1 MGMVRQSA
9 PSTPVPVLVTR
20 PLAEGSAF
28 AAALTNRFGTRVC
41 PVLSPLMA
49 LTVLTPAL
57 PPGPFAGVI
66 FTSAAGVE
74 ASLWLQPR
82 LPQQAW
88 CVGRKT
94 AERATAAGFHAR
106 SADGDADALVAA
118 IMADTPNGR
127 LLHLHGADTRGDVA
141 ERLVSAG
148 IETVSLTIYRQD
160 PELLTPEAA
169 ALLASAGPVI
179 LPLFSPRS
187 ASLFRRAMPLNSQ
200 ASLHIVA
207 MSAAVAEAARA
218 IPYRALILAPG
229 LTADAMLDA
238 CGMALGAAAPP

>member
-1 MGMVRQSA
+1 
-9 PSTPVPVLVTR
+9 
-20 PLAEGSAF
+20 
-28 AAALTNRFGTRVC
+28 
-41 PVLSPLMA
+41 
-49 LTVLTPAL
+49 
-57 PPGPFAGVI
+57 
-66 FTSAAGVE
+66 
-74 ASLWLQPR
+74 
-82 LPQQAW
+82 
-88 CVGRKT
+88 
-94 AERATAAGFHAR
+94 
-106 SADGDADALVAA
+106 
-118 IMADTPNGR
+118 MADTPNGR

-187 ASLFRRAMPLNSQ
+187 ATLFRRAMPLNSQ